1 MTARL
6 FKNGSIHIT
15 NNGNQY
21 PRESSLINALYA
33 LEDID
38 TTAIGESFCINN
50 FCEGC
55 TLWNCNRD
63 LCYLLN
69 LSELEALP
77 EGRAL
82 ILHPHRPDETD
93 REIIAREYGEE
104 VTA

>member
-15 NNGNQY
+15 NDGIQY
-21 PRESSLINALYA
+21 PRESVLVNALYA

-38 TTAIGESFCINN
+38 TAVIGESFCINN

-55 TLWNCNRD
+55 TVWNCNRD
-63 LCYLLN
+63 LCYMLN
-69 LSELEALP
+69 ISALEALP
-77 EGRAL
+77 DGRTM
-82 ILHPHRPDETD
+82 ILRPRCPDEYD

-104 VTA
+104 VIA